1 MALVPLSIKKE
12 DLTTEIVVANESSPV
27 ADDIEAEVHFIL
39 NGENVST
46 SKMEKNVEDVTKQTS
61 SEVSKETGTLK
72 TYFDYFCIGVLGVLI
87 FIKISVALTPP
98 KQ

>member
-46 SKMEKNVEDVTKQTS
+46 SKMEKMLKMLQNNLLQKYQKKQ
-61 SEVSKETGTLK
+61 VH
-72 TYFDYFCIGVLGVLI
+72 
-87 FIKISVALTPP
+87 
-98 KQ
+98 